1 MAGPQ
6 LFKDKKSLDLFK
18 NQRILLV
25 TFEILNTYKYDTYI
39 VKSKSEQQWH
49 RALVRLGVSRL
60 DPAGTG
66 WGEVDAPADGK
77 SPLSHVCVGENSVW
91 ALSRDRRVWFRNG
104 IRAASSGDSES
115 MARGTKWV
123 EMVGEL
129 SMISVGPGDQVFG
142 VTEED
147 RGIVFRTGV
156 AGASDPSGKTWKP
169 VTAVPVRMR
178 NFSTSSSVSA
188 ASSTP
193 AHPRT
198 PPPHARREPLAE
210 RGSPSS
216 PGLRSRG
223 SPAAAPTDTVEGTS
237 NSRFK
242 VSE

>member
-1 MAGPQ
+1 M
-6 LFKDKKSLDLFK
+6 
-18 NQRILLV
+18 
-25 TFEILNTYKYDTYI
+25 
-39 VKSKSEQQWH
+39 
-49 RALVRLGVSRL
+49 RLGVSRL

-91 ALSRDRRVWFRNG
+91 ALSRDRRLWFRNG

-188 ASSTP
+188 ASS
-193 AHPRT
+193 HPRT

-216 PGLRSRG
+216 PGLRVG
-223 SPAAAPTDTVEGTS
+223 SAEAAYSAICMASAASGQEAAPTATVEGTS
-237 NSRFK
+237 NTRFR
-242 VSE
+242 VSAPNFVCNLNSDDYDFQSCYGIGIGAARNDSL